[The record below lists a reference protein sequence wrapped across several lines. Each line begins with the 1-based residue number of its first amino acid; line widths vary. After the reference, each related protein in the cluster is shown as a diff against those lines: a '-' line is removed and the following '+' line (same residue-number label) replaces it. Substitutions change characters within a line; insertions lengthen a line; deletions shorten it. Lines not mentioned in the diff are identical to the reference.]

1 MEEKNIKL
9 LNNYFEIFRQI
20 DEQHVNAEDFEKF
33 KAWAEIEPHVH
44 AIFEVFEDFYQK
56 MNAELTT
63 QGIKDSVMAE
73 GFDPATLAN
82 PQPILDIVN
91 STVASKS
98 ADGKFLGSLAGNW
111 AKQKLAY
118 NNITLHYDVLKLT
131 EQLNERPDEQE
142 LLVDFIKQY
151 NENMGSLTDLVERRF
166 DKVDKKFVKLS
177 DKITKVIKRISS
189 MSDKVKDVPELVD
202 MVRMLSGTVDNVAEN
217 AEKIQLTLDA
227 LGRIESRLETLKTE
241 MVDGVDARFETRL
254 GDFKKELLEEI
265 KNLLDEREKEKMAGK
280 GSSFITN
287 AGLFFKR
294 HWFKITSLGLA
305 LGMGLGMGHFIAA
318 TNNRDN
324 TIAAQYEDVAAIYE
338 MYNGEGSAD
347 GLSFEQ
353 LMEGLKGIEGEQH
366 SQEDIDKI
374 AGYDQ
379 AVADYANLMG
389 ELQEEYEAIHG
400 EGSSEGKT
408 LDQLLEGLV
417 KEGGEVT
424 TYEQEIVALYDKLFP
439 EGTAQ
444 NLGEMLEELNGV
456 TLKTEEDAAKIAEYD
471 ALIAEIGETYK
482 EVTGSDPTGVTVQD
496 MLDAIVA
503 AIQSK
508 GEASPYGRNIMLKL
522 YSRIMNES
530 GESLS
535 DEELYNWLCELY
547 ELGDVY
553 IENDGSDT
561 YQPEK

>member
-9 LNNYFEIFRQI
+9 LNNYFQIFRQI
-20 DEQHVNAEDFEKF
+20 DEQHANAEDFEKF
-33 KAWAEIEPHVH
+33 KAWAEIEPRVH

-56 MNAELTT
+56 MNAELET
-63 QGIKDSVMAE
+63 QGIKDSVVAE

-91 STVASKS
+91 STVASKT
-98 ADGKFLGSLAGNW
+98 AEGKFLGSLAGNW

-131 EQLNERPDEQE
+131 EQLNDRPDEQQ

-151 NENMGSLTDLVERRF
+151 NENMGSLTDLIEKRF
-166 DKVDKKFVKLS
+166 DKVDRKFVKLS

-202 MVRMLSGTVDNVAEN
+202 MVRMLSGTVENIAEN

-227 LGRIESRLETLKTE
+227 LGRIEGRLDTLKDE
-241 MVDGVDARFETRL
+241 MVSGVDAKFEARL

-265 KNLLDEREKEKMAGK
+265 KKLLEEREKEDMAK
-280 GSSFITN
+280 KSFITKTG
-287 AGLFFKR
+287 AFFKR

-305 LGMGLGMGHFIAA
+305 ISFGLGMGHFIAA
-318 TNNRDN
+318 TNNRDDAL
-324 TIAAQYEDVAAIYE
+324 AANYENVAGIYE
-338 MYNGEGSAD
+338 MYYGEGAAD

-353 LMEGLKGIEGEQH
+353 LVEGLKGIEGEQH
-366 SQEDIDKI
+366 TQEDIDKI

-379 AVADYANLMG
+379 AVADYASLMG

-400 EGSSEGKT
+400 EGSAEGKT
-408 LDQLLEGLV
+408 IDQLLEGLV
-417 KEGGEVT
+417 RDGGEVT

-439 EGTAQ
+439 DGTAQ

-456 TLKTEEDAAKIAEYD
+456 ELKTQEDADKIAEYD
-471 ALIAEIGETYK
+471 ALVSEIGATYQ
-482 EVTGSDPTGVTVQD
+482 EVTGSDPTGVPVQD

-508 GEASPYGRNIMLKL
+508 GDETSYGRDIMLKL

-530 GESLS
+530 GEALS

-561 YQPEK
+561 FVPEK